1 MSSLA
6 AAGSDAYYFP
16 PEYDGRVHGGLSKF
30 NTGSRGNNQAMLKGI
45 IRFELPLDGVCV
57 GCQAYIKRGSR
68 FNAKKEKAGMYF
80 TTTIWS
86 FHMKCEL
93 CRHDFVI
100 KTDPQNDTY
109 SYTSGIRLKVVTDS
123 PVQLDESR
131 EKAASGKD
139 PISNLQRDVENR
151 RKVLTEKE
159 RIESLIAM
167 SDRNSKLDYDVNRAL
182 RAANRAQ
189 KRKHATLVQEG
200 EKHGFNI
207 PMLESTPA
215 DAAAAQQA
223 TFHQS
228 DYNRKVKRNEAKR
241 MVGIISQS
249 IFSPGTASSSGG
261 TKAAVARGREQQA
274 MQKQAVHKID
284 TNNIKLISKLKS
296 NELKKPVIVATKKVG
311 RPQEERGDV
320 TTDKVLHDLLG
331 SYGDSD

>member
-16 PEYDGRVHGGLSKF
+16 PDYDGRVHGGLSKF

-86 FHMKCEL
+86 FHMKCEF

-109 SYTSGIRLKVVTDS
+109 DYTSGIRLKIVTDS
-123 PVQLDESR
+123 PIQLDESR
-131 EKAASGKD
+131 DNVALGKD

-189 KRKHATLVQEG
+189 KRKHTALVQEG
-200 EKHGFNI
+200 EKYGFNI
-207 PMLESTPA
+207 PLLDNTLA

-228 DYNRKVKRNEAKR
+228 DYNRKVKRNEAKK

-249 IFSPGTASSSGG
+249 IFSSETSSSSG

-274 MQKQAVHKID
+274 MHKQAVHKID
-284 TNNIKLISKLKS
+284 TNNIKLVSKLKS
-296 NELKKPVIVATKKVG
+296 NELNKPVIVATKKIG
-311 RPQEERGDV
+311 KLREEKGDV
-320 TTDKVLHDLLG
+320 KTDEVLQDLLG

>member
-6 AAGSDAYYFP
+6 AAGSDSYYFP

-30 NTGSRGNNQAMLKGI
+30 NTGSRGNNQAMLKGV
-45 IRFELPLDGVCV
+45 IRFELPLDGVCM
-57 GCQAYIKRGSR
+57 GCQGYIKRGSR

-86 FHMKCEL
+86 FQMKCEF

-109 SYTSGIRLKVVTDS
+109 AYASGIRLKILSDS
-123 PVQLDESR
+123 PIQLDESR
-131 EKAASGKD
+131 ENAALGKD

-151 RKVLTEKE
+151 RKILTEKE

-167 SDRNSKLDYDVNRAL
+167 SERNSKLDYDVNRAL

-189 KRKHATLVQEG
+189 KRKHTALTEEG
-200 EKHGFNI
+200 EKYGFSI
-207 PMLESTPA
+207 PMLPTAPA
-215 DAAAAQQA
+215 DAAAAQQVV
-223 TFHQS
+223 FRQS
-228 DYNRKVKRNEAKR
+228 DYNRKVKRNEAKK

-249 IFSPGTASSSGG
+249 IFAPSETASSSG
-261 TKAAVARGREQQA
+261 TKAAVARGRTQQA

-284 TNNIKLISKLKS
+284 TSNIKLVSKVTS
-296 NELKKPVIVATKKVG
+296 HEMNKPVIVATRKASKV
-311 RPQEERGDV
+311 RDKEDAKSEE
-320 TTDKVLHDLLG
+320 VLADLLG
-331 SYGDSD
+331 AYGDSD